1 MFSPYIAEK
10 TAINIRLSIKYIIAP
25 IMKTSI
31 GLYHL
36 YFSKV
41 LGNVIYSEISL
52 TVIRIYFYLFVI
64 IVIRNIFFHGIYV
77 KIIRWIKSDFSR
89 ISVTVKD

>member
-41 LGNVIYSEISL
+41 LGKNVIYSEISL
-52 TVIRIYFYLFVI
+52 TVIWTYFYLFAYNVI
-64 IVIRNIFFHGIYV
+64 GIICFIGVFV
-77 KIIRWIKSDFSR
+77 KIIR
-89 ISVTVKD
+89 

>member
-1 MFSPYIAEK
+1 MFSPHIAEK
-10 TAINIRLSIKYIIAP
+10 MAINIRLSIKYIIAP

-52 TVIRIYFYLFVI
+52 TVIRTYFYLFVYNSYQKHI
-64 IVIRNIFFHGIYV
+64 FHGIFV

-89 ISVTVKD
+89 ISVTAKY